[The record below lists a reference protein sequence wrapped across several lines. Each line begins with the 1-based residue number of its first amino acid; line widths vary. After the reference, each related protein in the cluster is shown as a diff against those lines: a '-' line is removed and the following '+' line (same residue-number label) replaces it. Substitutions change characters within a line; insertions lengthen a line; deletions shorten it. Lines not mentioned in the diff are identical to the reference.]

1 MRAFILFLISILF
14 TSIHTVEVNET
25 IEKPLFSLNTIY
37 NQTDYDNFENN
48 VFIIQAFNYILT
60 GSYSGVTETSDA
72 LDKNS
77 LASLLEGGLN
87 NFLSQILL
95 PDNRGLIM
103 SLKFLRS

>member
-1 MRAFILFLISILF
+1 MNVHGHKCSRERSF
-14 TSIHTVEVNET
+14 T
-25 IEKPLFSLNTIY
+25 
-37 NQTDYDNFENN
+37 
-48 VFIIQAFNYILT
+48 FNYILT